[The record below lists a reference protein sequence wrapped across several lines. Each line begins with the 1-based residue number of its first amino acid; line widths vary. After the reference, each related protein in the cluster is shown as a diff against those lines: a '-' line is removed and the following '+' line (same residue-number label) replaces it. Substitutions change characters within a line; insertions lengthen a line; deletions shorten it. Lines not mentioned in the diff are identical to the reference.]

1 MQFLI
6 TQAEV
11 AKAAS
16 NSQFQLMVVTNAR
29 TRRARVWEFDGRDV
43 KRRFALMPVSY
54 FARPKWPPGRTNR
67 PAHSSTL
74 IDATATPRHRR
85 AWALSKG
92 SRH

>member
-16 NSQFQLMVVTNAR
+16 DSQFQLMVVTNAR
-29 TRRARVWEFDGRDV
+29 TRRARVWEFDGRDF

-67 PAHSSTL
+67 PA
-74 IDATATPRHRR
+74 RR
-85 AWALSKG
+85 PSMRQISA
-92 SRH
+92 R

>member
-16 NSQFQLMVVTNAR
+16 DSQVTNAR
-29 TRRARVWEFDGRDV
+29 TRRARVWEFDGHDF

-67 PAHSSTL
+67 PA
-74 IDATATPRHRR
+74 RR
-85 AWALSKG
+85 PSMRQISA
-92 SRH
+92 R

>member
-16 NSQFQLMVVTNAR
+16 DSQFRLMAVTNAR
-29 TRRARVWEFDGRDV
+29 TRRARVWEFDGHDF

-54 FARPKWPPGRTNR
+54 FASAAQRHKRSIDSQNALIPRPSEGQADGVT
-67 PAHSSTL
+67 ST
-74 IDATATPRHRR
+74 
-85 AWALSKG
+85 
-92 SRH
+92 

>member
-16 NSQFQLMVVTNAR
+16 DSQVTNAR
-29 TRRARVWEFDGRDV
+29 TRRARVWEFDGHDF

-54 FARPKWPPGRTNR
+54 FARLR
-67 PAHSSTL
+67 
-74 IDATATPRHRR
+74 
-85 AWALSKG
+85 
-92 SRH
+92 

>member
-16 NSQFQLMVVTNAR
+16 DSQFRLMVVTNAR
-29 TRRARVWEFDGRDV
+29 TRRARVWEFDGRDF

-54 FARPKWPPGRTNR
+54 FARLKWPPGRTNR
-67 PAHSSTL
+67 PARRPSMRQSS
-74 IDATATPRHRR
+74 AR
-85 AWALSKG
+85 
-92 SRH
+92 